1 MTSKIYDK
9 ILESQ
14 GKEKLFA
21 LLLDPDKCDAK
32 HLEKLLPIAKESNVN
47 LILVGGSF
55 VKNDIG
61 SFVSSIKKQSQIPV
75 VLFPGNATHFCPEAD
90 AILLL
95 SLISGRN
102 ADFLIGNHV
111 LASNA
116 IKKSGLEI
124 IPTGYVLIDG
134 GVQTSVQYMS
144 NTMPIPSSKIDIAV
158 ATALA
163 GEQLGMKMIYLEG
176 GSGAKNPVPIEMI
189 KAVRSEITIPLIV
202 GGGLK
207 TPEQVNAA
215 WDAGADMVVVGN
227 ALEKDIEK
235 LSGLTKRR

>member
-1 MTSKIYDK
+1 MIYQR
-9 ILESQ
+9 IIESR

-21 LLLDPDKCDAK
+21 LLLDPDKCDSD
-32 HLEKLLPIAKESNVN
+32 HLRKLLPAALQCSVSM
-47 LILVGGSF
+47 LLVGGSL
-55 VKNDIG
+55 VKSDI
-61 SFVSSIKKQSQIPV
+61 SILISEIKKQSQLPV
-75 VLFPGNATHFCPEAD
+75 VLFPGNALHFGAEAE

-111 LASNA
+111 IVSNA
-116 IKKSGLEI
+116 IKRSGVEVL
-124 IPTGYVLIDG
+124 PTGYILVDG

-144 NTMPIPSSKIDIAV
+144 NTMPIPASKIDIAV

-163 GEQLGMKMIYLEG
+163 GEQLGLKLIYLEA
-176 GSGAKNPVPIEMI
+176 GSGAKNPVPAEMI
-189 KAVRSEITIPLIV
+189 KAIRNEISIPLIV

-227 ALEKDIEK
+227 ALENDIDK
-235 LSGLTKRR
+235 LPLMATR

>member
-1 MTSKIYDK
+1 MASTIFTKIFEK
-9 ILESQ
+9 EK
-14 GKEKLFA
+14 KEKLFA
-21 LLLDPDKCDAK
+21 LLLDPDKCDEK
-32 HLEKLLPIAKESNVN
+32 NFDKLLPLAEENNVN
-47 LILVGGSF
+47 MILVGGSF

-61 SFVSSIKKQSQIPV
+61 LFVSSIKKHTSIPV
-75 VLFPGNATHFCPEAD
+75 VLFPGNASHFCPEAD

-116 IKKSGLEI
+116 IKKSGLEV
-124 IPTGYVLIDG
+124 IPTGYILIDG

-144 NTMPIPSSKIDIAV
+144 NTMPIPSLKVDIAV

-163 GEQLGMKMIYLEG
+163 GEQLGLKMIYLEG
-176 GSGAKNPVPIEMI
+176 GSGAKNPVPVEMI
-189 KAVRSEITIPLIV
+189 RAVRSEIKIPLIV

-227 ALEKDIEK
+227 ALEDDFERIN
-235 LSGLTKRR
+235 LFTTAR